1 MQVAVAILNWNG
13 KSWLEK
19 FLSNVVE
26 NSPEATIYVIDNA
39 STDGSITYI
48 QENFPSIGLIQ
59 LERNYGFAEGY
70 NRGLEQ
76 IDEKYVVLLN
86 SDVQV
91 SFNWIHPIIT
101 KMEANPKLAVCMPKL
116 KSYSNP
122 EYFEYAGAAGGFI
135 DKFGYPFCNGRLFNS
150 IEKDLGQY
158 DEDYE
163 IFWASGAAL
172 FVRKSVYQELG
183 GLDKDFFAHMEE
195 IDFCW
200 RVKNAGYSIQYVHN
214 SEVFHVGGGSLP
226 KENPMKTYL
235 NYRNN
240 LYMLHKNLPENSYKQ
255 IIFKRRLLD
264 ALSWFNFVLHF
275 DFKNAKE
282 IIHAHRD
289 YKKEISNLEI
299 KRTKNNQTTIHNE
312 MYQKS
317 IVWAYFVMRKQRI
330 IIKNLQK

>member
-26 NSPEATIYVIDNA
+26 NSPEAKIYVIDNA
-39 STDGSITYI
+39 STDDSIVYL
-48 QENFPSIGLIQ
+48 QEKFPTVSLIQ
-59 LERNYGFAEGY
+59 LEQNYGFAEGY

-91 SFNWIHPIIT
+91 SPNWIQPIIT

-116 KSYSNP
+116 KSYYNP

-135 DKFGYPFCNGRLFNS
+135 DKFGYPFCHGRLFNS
-150 IEKDLGQY
+150 IEKDCGQY

-172 FVRKSVYQELG
+172 FVRRSVFQELG

-200 RVKNAGYSIQYVHN
+200 RVKNVGYSIQYVHN

-235 NYRNN
+235 NFRNN
-240 LYMLHKNLPENSYKQ
+240 LYMLHKNLPNNSYKQ

-264 ALSWFNFVLHF
+264 GLSWINFILHF

-282 IIHAHRD
+282 IIHAHRE
-289 YKKEISNLEI
+289 YKKEIPTLEI
-299 KRTKNNQTTIHNE
+299 KRAKHKQTTTHNE

>member
-122 EYFEYAGAAGGFI
+122 EFFEYAGAAGGFI